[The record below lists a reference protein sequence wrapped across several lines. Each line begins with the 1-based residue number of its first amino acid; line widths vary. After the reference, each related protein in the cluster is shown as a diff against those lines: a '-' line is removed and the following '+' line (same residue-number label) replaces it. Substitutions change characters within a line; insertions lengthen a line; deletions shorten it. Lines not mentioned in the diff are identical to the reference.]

1 MRVTIS
7 VKGRF
12 HLFYLASELQRHG
25 HLDRLITSYP
35 AFETVKYGVEHD
47 KIKSLFVHE
56 ADRMWRR
63 APSFLR
69 GLFNPQWLTSE
80 LFDVHASH
88 HISEDT
94 DIFVGL
100 SSSSLHSLRR
110 AKCYGAKTIVERGS
124 THMLYQRDILLEEY
138 GRFGL
143 KARVAHP
150 KIVEKE
156 LAEYA
161 EADHVSIPSQF
172 VKRTFLERG
181 VSEDKLIHVPYGV
194 DLAHFHPIPKQDD
207 VFRVVFCGTSS
218 LQKGVHYLL
227 QAFSELELPRAELW
241 LIGNMTDEIQPFLA
255 KFSSAAVL
263 HKGPFPEFE
272 LHKYYS
278 QGSVF
283 CLASIQEGLAMVLP
297 QAMACGLPVICTTN
311 TGGED
316 MVRHAQDGFIV
327 PIRDVEALKEKILF
341 FYENPEACVEMGI
354 AAQQRVKSGFTWT
367 EYGDKMVA
375 QYERILEGKGGL

>member
-1 MRVTIS
+1 
-7 VKGRF
+7 
-12 HLFYLASELQRHG
+12 
-25 HLDRLITSYP
+25 
-35 AFETVKYGVEHD
+35 
-47 KIKSLFVHE
+47 
-56 ADRMWRR
+56 
-63 APSFLR
+63 
-69 GLFNPQWLTSE
+69 
-80 LFDVHASH
+80 
-88 HISEDT
+88 
-94 DIFVGL
+94 
-100 SSSSLHSLRR
+100 
-110 AKCYGAKTIVERGS
+110 
-124 THMLYQRDILLEEY
+124 MLYQRDILLKEY
-138 GRFGL
+138 DCFGL
-143 KARVAHP
+143 EARVAHP

-156 LAEYA
+156 LVEYA
-161 EADHVSIPSQF
+161 DADYISIPSQF
-172 VKRTFLERG
+172 VKSTFLERG
-181 VSEDKLIHVPYGV
+181 VPADKLIHVPYGV
-194 DLAHFHPIPKQDD
+194 NLAHFHPAPKQDD
-207 VFRVVFCGTSS
+207 VFRVVHCGTIS
-218 LQKGVHYLL
+218 LRKGVHYLL

-283 CLASIQEGLAMVLP
+283 CLASIEDGFGMVLS

-316 MVRHAQDGFIV
+316 IVRHAQDGFIV

-341 FYENPEACVEMGI
+341 FYENPEARVEMGS

-375 QYERILEGKGGL
+375 QYERILEGKRGL